1 MLGDIISIL
10 MIIIISFIPILL
22 WGYFFWYIDNDNFNK
37 KRFFVW
43 ILAWS
48 ISVVPVLYLW
58 DFISSLNLDI
68 LNIFSVIAS
77 FSDLSWV
84 LKVFISF
91 LSILFLL
98 SILPYTIFYL
108 TPVSKDKLKIFFY
121 RFLIFSLYFLIFSF
135 WFYFLNILF
144 ENIEFLQI
152 STKAELS
159 FWDVIFN
166 SFKLVI
172 FYYLLIAILEEI
184 SKFFFFSYSKPFSI
198 LSSKEGVIYAIFIAL
213 GFAFVENILYFKSL
227 YENYWFWG
235 ELISTY
241 FLRNIFSVFLHI
253 LCSSIFA
260 YYFSILYLKFKNN
273 FNFEFIKILFFWLVF
288 SVFFHAIFDI
298 FLTFDLTFFVFLY
311 IIWWYFYLTYIFY
324 KE

>member
-1 MLGDIISIL
+1 MLGEILSIL

-48 ISVVPVLYLW
+48 ISVIPVLYLG
-58 DFISSLNLDI
+58 DFINSFNIDI
-68 LNIFSVIAS
+68 LNIFLVIHS
-77 FSDLSWV
+77 FSDFAWV
-84 LKVFISF
+84 FKLFLSF
-91 LSILFLL
+91 LSLLFLL
-98 SILPYTIFYL
+98 SFLPYIIFYVI
-108 TPVSKDKLKIFFY
+108 PVSKEKIKIYFY

-144 ENIEFLQI
+144 ENINFLQI
-152 STKAELS
+152 NTQVELS

-172 FYYLLIAILEEI
+172 FYYLLIAILEEV

-198 LSSKEGVIYAIFIAL
+198 LSSKEWVIYAIFIAL
-213 GFAFVENILYFKSL
+213 WFAFVENILYFKSL
-227 YENYWFWG
+227 YENYWLWS

-241 FLRNIFSVFLHI
+241 FMRNIFSVFLHI

-260 YYFSILYLKFKNN
+260 YYFSVLYLKFKNN
-273 FNFEFIKILFFWLVF
+273 FNFEFIKILFFWF
-288 SVFFHAIFDI
+288 IFGVFFHAIFDI
-298 FLTFDLTFFVFLY
+298 FLTFDLTIFVFLY
-311 IIWWYFYLTYIFY
+311 ILGGYFYLTYIFY